1 MDPFQ
6 KIKFRY
12 NESLHQ
18 IKSIK
23 NPFRKI
29 FPLFYLHRYFFP
41 FSSFFFIQHLPRE
54 YQRYQFNKSSNKFQL
69 LSRKKIIT
77 QQKIYHSVYP
87 HSDKLPTS
95 SSPSLFVTFNKNIIA
110 RERNAAKQTYGI
122 SCIRINTYEIPC
134 ILDQRRK
141 KNNWRA
147 PEILWWELL
156 ASSTNANTRFLH
168 VYTRVY
174 VQNDRY

>member
-1 MDPFQ
+1 MNRYISSNPL
-6 KIKFRY
+6 KIHLERY
-12 NESLHQ
+12 S
-18 IKSIK
+18 
-23 NPFRKI
+23 
-29 FPLFYLHRYFFP
+29 RYFICIVIF
-41 FSSFFFIQHLPRE
+41 FLFLLFFFL
-54 YQRYQFNKSSNKFQL
+54 FNTFLENISVISSTNHRINFNFCPGKKSSRNKRF
-69 LSRKKIIT
+69 IT
-77 QQKIYHSVYP
+77 RFNP

-110 RERNAAKQTYGI
+110 RERNAAKQTFGI

-168 VYTRVY
+168 VHTRVY

>member
-1 MDPFQ
+1 MCGFLFTRLYLSTNTLWIHFKKLNFVIMNRYIRSNPL
-6 KIKFRY
+6 KIHLERY
-12 NESLHQ
+12 S
-18 IKSIK
+18 
-23 NPFRKI
+23 
-29 FPLFYLHRYFFP
+29 RYFICIVIF
-41 FSSFFFIQHLPRE
+41 FLFLLFFFIQHLPRE

-110 RERNAAKQTYGI
+110 RERNAAKQTFGI

-134 ILDQRRK
+134 ILD
-141 KNNWRA
+141 
-147 PEILWWELL
+147 
-156 ASSTNANTRFLH
+156 
-168 VYTRVY
+168 
-174 VQNDRY
+174 

>member
-1 MDPFQ
+1 MCGFLFTRLYLSTNTLWIHFKKLNFVIMNRYISSNPL
-6 KIKFRY
+6 KIHLERY
-12 NESLHQ
+12 S
-18 IKSIK
+18 
-23 NPFRKI
+23 
-29 FPLFYLHRYFFP
+29 RYFICIVIF
-41 FSSFFFIQHLPRE
+41 FLFLLFFFIQHLPRE

-110 RERNAAKQTYGI
+110 RERNAAKQTFGI

-134 ILDQRRK
+134 ILD
-141 KNNWRA
+141 
-147 PEILWWELL
+147 
-156 ASSTNANTRFLH
+156 
-168 VYTRVY
+168 
-174 VQNDRY
+174 